1 MGRNEEL
8 ALSLVKDV
16 EVVPLVTLL
25 DDDVSWL
32 VRELDR
38 GVDEVAHQALL
49 QVAEEEV
56 VLDGG
61 PDLLLGLLRLEVDDP
76 VQCLLGLVPDAGAL
90 GAHGD
95 SPVPERGP
103 VDRVRSREGLHLAH
117 ALVRLVLVVQRPQAS
132 LDVAQRLV
140 RTILR
145 QVGREELEETP
156 DAEGLVQVGVV
167 IRVLVLDA
175 DVDVAL
181 RGVGRVS
188 VTKLGSDHLGIL
200 VENVIDQEL
209 DWVRRPVLEALHED
223 LLEDGVELLVLD
235 VGLNLVDDVGHLF
248 VSLDGAARSKMDLDS
263 TERAVDAAFLDPDRA
278 LGIAFVRLSRQSR
291 RGNASVLSPAG
302 STRGVLAPFATKHV
316 SLFFG
321 VSRRSVVGAIVE

>member
-95 SPVPERGP
+95 SPV
-103 VDRVRSREGLHLAH
+103 
-117 ALVRLVLVVQRPQAS
+117 
-132 LDVAQRLV
+132 
-140 RTILR
+140 
-145 QVGREELEETP
+145 
-156 DAEGLVQVGVV
+156 
-167 IRVLVLDA
+167 
-175 DVDVAL
+175 
-181 RGVGRVS
+181 
-188 VTKLGSDHLGIL
+188 
-200 VENVIDQEL
+200 
-209 DWVRRPVLEALHED
+209 LEALHED
-223 LLEDGVELLVLD
+223 LLEDGV
-235 VGLNLVDDVGHLF
+235 
-248 VSLDGAARSKMDLDS
+248 
-263 TERAVDAAFLDPDRA
+263 
-278 LGIAFVRLSRQSR
+278 
-291 RGNASVLSPAG
+291 
-302 STRGVLAPFATKHV
+302 
-316 SLFFG
+316 
-321 VSRRSVVGAIVE
+321 